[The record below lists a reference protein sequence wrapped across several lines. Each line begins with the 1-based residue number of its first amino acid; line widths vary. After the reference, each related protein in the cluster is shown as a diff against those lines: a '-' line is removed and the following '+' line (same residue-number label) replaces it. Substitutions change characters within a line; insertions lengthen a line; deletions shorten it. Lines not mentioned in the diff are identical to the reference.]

1 MNRRHSL
8 VAAALACVLTAW
20 PASSEDRRLQPFA
33 GEAFGRDGRLRY
45 VESHAFEPTATGFRQ
60 ATTYR
65 DAGGR
70 EIGRM
75 EADYSDHRFAPR
87 YRMVDLRHDS
97 EEVVRRDGSLVHV
110 EVREG
115 DRVRT
120 KTLQLTS
127 GRELIVGPGFNEFIA
142 ANWDALLAGETLVS
156 DFVIPSR
163 LQMVAFRIRHTPRG
177 DSDSTHRF
185 TVSADNAFLRMLAP
199 ELVVEY
205 DRETRALAAYDGPS
219 NVNDERNR
227 SQTVAIR
234 FPAARA
240 RDAMTVAGGSPR

>member
-1 MNRRHSL
+1 MKLRHPI
-8 VAAALACVLTAW
+8 VAAMLAVLLTAV
-20 PASSEDRRLQPFA
+20 PASSDDRRLQPFA
-33 GEAFGRDGRLRY
+33 GEAFGADGRLRY
-45 VESHAFEPTATGFRQ
+45 VETHTYEPTATGFRQ

-65 DAGGR
+65 DADGR

-87 YRMVDLRHDS
+87 YRMIDLRHDS
-97 EEVVRRDGSLVHV
+97 EEVVRRDGNLVHV

-115 DRVRT
+115 ERVRR
-120 KTLQLTS
+120 KTLPLTS

-142 ANWDALLAGETLVS
+142 ANWNALLAGETLVS

-163 LQMVAFRIRHTPRG
+163 LQLVAFRIRHTPGRG
-177 DSDSTHRF
+177 PGATHRF

-205 DRETRALAAYDGPS
+205 DRETRALASYDGPS

-240 RDAMTVAGGSPR
+240 RDAMAIADGSPR